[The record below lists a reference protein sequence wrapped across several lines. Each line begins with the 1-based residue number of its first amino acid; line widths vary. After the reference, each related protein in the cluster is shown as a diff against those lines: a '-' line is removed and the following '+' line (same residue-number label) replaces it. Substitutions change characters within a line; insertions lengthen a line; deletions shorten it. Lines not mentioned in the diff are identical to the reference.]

1 MNPILQG
8 DAPNDL
14 LLVLAIRSG
23 DLKAFDQLMNR
34 YSGPV
39 FCLILKMVNYKKV
52 AKVLTVE
59 SFEKAFIN
67 LHQYEQQFAFGSWL
81 LRIAHNHTID
91 YLRKENITSRYVV
104 SRSDDPK
111 FSHSAGPDNYL
122 SDEDNPEEAFIKD
135 ENKIKLR
142 KFISG
147 MKPVYRIPLEMRYFG
162 ERTYSEIATELNLP
176 IGTVK
181 MQLFRS
187 RKLLHQLLKRSE
199 ISYS

>member
-1 MNPILQG
+1 MNPIHSTE
-8 DAPNDL
+8 ASHDL
-14 LLVLAIRSG
+14 LLVYAIRGG
-23 DLKAFDQLMNR
+23 DLKAFDQLMSR
-34 YSGPV
+34 YSDPV
-39 FCLILKMVNYKKV
+39 FSIVLKMVNYKGI

-59 SFEKAFIN
+59 SFEKAFLN
-67 LHQYEQQFAFGSWL
+67 LHQYEQQGGFGSWI

-91 YLRKENITSRYVV
+91 YLRKKKVDNRYFV

-111 FSHSAGPDNYL
+111 FRHSSGADTLP
-122 SDEDNPEEAFIKD
+122 SDADNPEEAFIKD
-135 ENKIKLR
+135 EDKLTLR
-142 KFISG
+142 RFISG

-162 ERTYSEIATELNLP
+162 ERSYTEIATELNLP

-187 RKLLHQLLKRSE
+187 RKQLHQLLKNSK